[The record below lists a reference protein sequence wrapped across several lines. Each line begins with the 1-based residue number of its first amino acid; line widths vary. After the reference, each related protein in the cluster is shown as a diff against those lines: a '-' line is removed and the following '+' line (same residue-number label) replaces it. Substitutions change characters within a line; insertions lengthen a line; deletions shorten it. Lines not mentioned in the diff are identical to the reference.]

1 MGDSL
6 SFWDILFLKD
16 EIDLETYVIIE
27 WVIPCVLFGMV
38 ILGIAIHT
46 YSWEIKRF
54 FRKLFRWKV

>member
-27 WVIPCVLFGMV
+27 WVIPCVLFGMM
-38 ILGIAIHT
+38 ILGIFIHT
-46 YSWEIKRF
+46 YSWEIKHF
-54 FRKLFRWKV
+54 FRRLFRRKR

>member
-27 WVIPCVLFGMV
+27 WVVPCVLVGMI
-38 ILGIAIHT
+38 ILGMLIYA
-46 YSWEIKRF
+46 YSWDIKHF
-54 FRKLFRWKV
+54 FGRLFRRKR